1 MPIHDLTP
9 QLRTRLGRV
18 ERVVGLFVVL
28 ATALLLFGFFYY
40 TYHTAQRK
48 GWFLLKAPYF
58 TFIRTAAGIKEGD
71 QVRMMGFDVGQVTKV
86 EAMPADQTDYNV
98 YVEFQI
104 KEPYQGYLWTDSR
117 AKVVTGDFLG
127 NRYLEVTR
135 GINGRASYKETT
147 TRVFPLREKKALLI
161 WDENEYKPLAKKP
174 KGFWLQ
180 SDEAPALTEQLDL
193 LLKKAEVALPNLTN
207 QLFELLA
214 NGTALATNL
223 NGLVLSARPIVT
235 NLTVITAQLQDPH
248 GSLGEWLIP
257 TNLNLPLQ
265 LALLSANSTF
275 TNANSA
281 ITSVQTNLSVVVGNL
296 NQSLENL
303 ANMTSNLNAQVQANT
318 NLLQEISTAIVNADT
333 LIQGLKRHWLLR
345 SAFKEK
351 KTNAPFSGPVPPKTG
366 KRL

>member
-58 TFIRTAAGIKEGD
+58 TFVRTAAGLKEGD
-71 QVRMMGFDVGQVTKV
+71 QVKLMGFDVGQITKV
-86 EAMPADQTDYNV
+86 EAMPADQTGYNV
-98 YVEFQI
+98 YIEFRI
-104 KEPYQGYLWTDSR
+104 KAPYYGYLWTDSG

-127 NRYLEVTR
+127 HRYLEVTR
-135 GINGRASYKETT
+135 GISGNPSYRERTN
-147 TRVFPLREKKALLI
+147 RVFKLWEKKGLLI
-161 WDENEYKPLAKKP
+161 WDENEYKLLGRKP
-174 KGFWLQ
+174 KGFWLFA
-180 SDEAPALTEQLDL
+180 DETPALTEQLDL

-207 QLFELLA
+207 QLFEILA
-214 NGTALATNL
+214 NGVALTTNL
-223 NGLVLSARPIVT
+223 GSLVLSARPIVT

-257 TNLNLPLQ
+257 TNINRQLQ
-265 LALLSANSTF
+265 LALRSANSTF
-275 TNANSA
+275 TNADSA
-281 ITSVQTNLSVVVGNL
+281 LTAVQTNLSVVVGNL

-351 KTNAPFSGPVPPKTG
+351 KTNVPPSAPVLPKTG
-366 KRL
+366 KRF